1 MAYTSLAALII
12 LSASATSAFVQI
24 GPAPQRAA
32 QLHATEAF
40 QRSLLTARLGGGSST
55 AAAAPTTPDTSSV
68 SDVIDDQEKFQRSL
82 LEGKLAYDATSLA
95 STPVVELEPA
105 PPVVAE
111 EEAPVVVAVA
121 EPEPEPEPAAPE
133 PVTAASIP
141 KPEPKT
147 AAPKPSIPEPV
158 SLEVPTQP
166 TPTRVVRELA
176 IVPINEA
183 SVEFTA
189 GTIGAAAGF
198 LLGGPIVAGLA
209 ALSCNYL
216 ARKDEDKSTSTATT
230 TTTSPKKVVD
240 TASITALNAYNSLAK
255 FEKQNA
261 ILDTISNLLE
271 KIVDKAK
278 ESDSPAG
285 DAIVAV
291 ESTLGGIV
299 DKVEEYDLVG
309 GAGTVLDSVGDLV
322 EIGVD
327 KVVDLN
333 DEYRLTER
341 VGSVVKG
348 AVKTVTEN

>member
-12 LSASATSAFVQI
+12 LSALATSAFVQI
-24 GPAPQRAA
+24 GSAPQRTA

-40 QRSLLTARLGGGSST
+40 QRSLLTAQLGGGSST
-55 AAAAPTTPDTSSV
+55 AAAAPTAPDTS
-68 SDVIDDQEKFQRSL
+68 SDVIDDQEKFHRSL
-82 LEGKLAYDATSLA
+82 LEAKLVYDATSLA
-95 STPVVELEPA
+95 SAPVVTELEPA
-105 PPVVAE
+105 PPVVVE
-111 EEAPVVVAVA
+111 EEESPVVVAVA

-133 PVTAASIP
+133 PVVAASIP
-141 KPEPKT
+141 KPKPKI
-147 AAPKPSIPEPV
+147 AAPKLSVPEPA

-198 LLGGPIVAGLA
+198 VLGGPIVAGLV

-216 ARKDEDKSTSTATT
+216 ARKDDDKSSSTTT

-271 KIVDKAK
+271 NIVNKAK

-333 DEYRLTER
+333 EEYRFTER
-341 VGSVVKG
+341 VGGVVKG

>member
-12 LSASATSAFVQI
+12 LSASATSAFVRI
-24 GPAPQRAA
+24 GPAPQRTA
-32 QLHATEAF
+32 QLFATEAF
-40 QRSLLTARLGGGSST
+40 QRSLLTARLGGGSNT
-55 AAAAPTTPDTSSV
+55 AAATP
-68 SDVIDDQEKFQRSL
+68 VIDDQEKFQQS
-82 LEGKLAYDATSLA
+82 YDATSLA
-95 STPVVELEPA
+95 ATPIVTELEPD
-105 PPVVAE
+105 PPVVVE
-111 EEAPVVVAVA
+111 DEAPVVVAVA
-121 EPEPEPEPAAPE
+121 QPEPEPEPAAPE
-133 PVTAASIP
+133 PVVAASIP
-141 KPEPKT
+141 KLESKA
-147 AAPKPSIPEPV
+147 AAPKPSIPEPA
-158 SLEVPTQP
+158 SSEVTTQP

-198 LLGGPIVAGLA
+198 VLGGPIVAAFA

-216 ARKDEDKSTSTATT
+216 ARKDEDKSSSTT
-230 TTTSPKKVVD
+230 TTATSPKKVVD

-271 KIVDKAK
+271 KVVDKAK
-278 ESDSPAG
+278 ELYSPAG

-327 KVVDLN
+327 KVVDL
-333 DEYRLTER
+333 DEEYRLTER
-341 VGSVVKG
+341 VKGVVKG
-348 AVKTVTEN
+348 AVKTVSEN